1 MRKFILSLQS
11 VIRLNW
17 HPKIHQIFA
26 GLSDG
31 RVVAYYDD
39 RRSARGVTQAVT
51 RKVKRAR
58 NSEVVREELII
69 ARKHSSIYLYGYE
82 LYFLQRSRWQ
92 CSNLARQRRR
102 RRRKSHRTSWS
113 DCCVRRSTIQE
124 RSSASRRST
133 RKRDRV
139 SLLQCKDVQLSS
151 AGAQGRITEGAGS
164 YHSWI
169 LRNQGLAR
177 NRELRED
184 DDVRSSI
191 LRHAKVR
198 IMSSNASS
206 LTWTDYRRVR
216 RSRYL
221 QRMSGTKHNRSRF
234 SKSTQKR
241 RRKCRIQMMSCNQRT
256 KRKSLFSSDLFLKF
270 LPL

>member
-1 MRKFILSLQS
+1 MEKFALSLQS

-58 NSEVVREELII
+58 NSEVVREDLII
-69 ARKHSSIYLYGYE
+69 ARKHSWIYLRGYE
-82 LYFLQRSRWQ
+82 LYLLQRSRWQ

-102 RRRKSHRTSWS
+102 KRKKSHRTSSS

-124 RSSASRRST
+124 RSSASRKST

-139 SLLQCKDVQLSS
+139 SCCSFETLNSSLQAHKVELRRVL
-151 AGAQGRITEGAGS
+151 ARITRGFCAIKAWRGTENCERMMMCA
-164 YHSWI
+164 
-169 LRNQGLAR
+169 
-177 NRELRED
+177 
-184 DDVRSSI
+184 VRS
-191 LRHAKVR
+191 
-198 IMSSNASS
+198 
-206 LTWTDYRRVR
+206 
-216 RSRYL
+216 
-221 QRMSGTKHNRSRF
+221 
-234 SKSTQKR
+234 
-241 RRKCRIQMMSCNQRT
+241 
-256 KRKSLFSSDLFLKF
+256 
-270 LPL
+270 